1 MVFASTG
8 GMPTNNNAGRVIKLP
23 PPAKE
28 FKPPA
33 KNAAK
38 QTKNKLRISTL
49 YSRPSTTTTCL
60 SEEVEENSKAIL

>member
-1 MVFASTG
+1 MFLNPQAKALNFATNAAALVVFANTG

-28 FKPPA
+28 FKHPA

-38 QTKNKLRISTL
+38 QTKRKLRISTL
-49 YSRPSTTTTCL
+49 
-60 SEEVEENSKAIL
+60 

>member
-1 MVFASTG
+1 
-8 GMPTNNNAGRVIKLP
+8 VIKLP
-23 PPAKE
+23 PPANE

>member
-1 MVFASTG
+1 MVLAKTG
-8 GMPTNNNAGRVIKLP
+8 GIPTDNNAGRVIKLP
-23 PPAKE
+23 PPANE

-60 SEEVEENSKAIL
+60 SEEVEENPKAIL

>member
-1 MVFASTG
+1 MFAKTG
-8 GMPTNNNAGRVIKLP
+8 GIPVNNKAGRVIKLP
-23 PPAKE
+23 PPANE